1 MKNLKKLVS
10 GTVIAGLTAAYILV
24 QMDGIEALAKMILT
38 AVLWI
43 SIGSLVVAG
52 IMKKAKKI

>member
-1 MKNLKKLVS
+1 MKNLKKLLS